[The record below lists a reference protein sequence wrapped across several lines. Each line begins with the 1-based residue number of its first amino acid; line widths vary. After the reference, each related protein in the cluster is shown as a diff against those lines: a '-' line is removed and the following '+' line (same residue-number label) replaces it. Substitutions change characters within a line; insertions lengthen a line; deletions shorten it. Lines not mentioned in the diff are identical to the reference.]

1 MPSTP
6 PAATTT
12 PPAPG
17 LRGGAALNIGARVLA
32 LALGLAL
39 LAAVAR
45 LGPAVQGAFALFVAL
60 EGALVALA
68 SGAGLWLARL
78 HASPGGLAPV
88 RLLRSFAFSVAAGG
102 GVALVLFGIAAASSA
117 PPWQQLWLLALAA
130 PALLLLPAAT
140 GLWLG
145 QGRLV
150 AYNVPQLAAPGLMLA
165 LLAAA
170 AWAGW
175 LDGSAAVP
183 VVLGAWALSRGV
195 VGLGAAGWAWWQVR
209 ADHAMARD
217 ARVSAKG
224 RPGQV
229 AGAAEDAQ
237 GLVVAG
243 ALSPPS
249 PWRFVAA
256 VALANGVAWLNLR
269 ATLFVVER
277 VHGLE
282 VTGVYSVAVQL
293 AELLWVLSAGV
304 SAAAYHRLHGD
315 GAARLALRAARWG
328 VALAGVAA
336 PLLALVAWWA
346 LPVLLGPA
354 YAAARAPLL
363 WLLPGVVVYAGA
375 SALSAWFTHGQ
386 GRPGWAARIAALSL
400 AVTLALAAVLVPA
413 LGAVGAALA
422 TSAGYALAMGV
433 ALWSFLRAAGLPSA
447 ALWQRSGAAAL

>member
-1 MPSTP
+1 
-6 PAATTT
+6 
-12 PPAPG
+12 

-32 LALGLAL
+32 LVLGLAL
-39 LAAVAR
+39 LAGVAR

-68 SGAGLWLARL
+68 SGAGLWLARV
-78 HASPGGLAPV
+78 AAAPAGLAPA
-88 RLLRSFAFSVAAGG
+88 RLLRTFAVVAAAGG
-102 GVALVLFGIAAASSA
+102 AVALVLFGIAAVSSA

-130 PALLLLPAAT
+130 PSLLLLPAAT

-150 AYNVPQLAAPGLMLA
+150 AYNVPQVAAPGLMLV

-170 AWAGW
+170 AWGGW

-183 VVLGAWALSRGV
+183 VVLGAWALSRAV
-195 VGLGAAGWAWWQVR
+195 VGLGAAGWAWR
-209 ADHAMARD
+209 RAKADHAKAR
-217 ARVSAKG
+217 
-224 RPGQV
+224 
-229 AGAAEDAQ
+229 GAAAAAAGRAARAAGGAEGAA
-237 GLVVAG
+237 GLGAG
-243 ALSPPS
+243 ISPPAS

-282 VTGVYSVAVQL
+282 AAGVYSVAVQL

-315 GAARLALRAARWG
+315 GAARLALSAARWG
-328 VALAGVAA
+328 IALALVAA
-336 PLLALVAWWA
+336 PLLALAAWWA

-354 YAAARAPLL
+354 YAAARGPLL

-375 SALSAWFTHGQ
+375 SALSAWFTHGL

-400 AVTLALAAVLVPA
+400 AVTMGLSFALVPA
-413 LGAVGAALA
+413 LGATGAAIA

-433 ALWSFLRAAGLPSA
+433 ALWSFLRAAGLP
-447 ALWQRSGAAAL
+447 AAAVWRPAGAGAG